1 MNFSTW
7 IYQKERQLRFRKR
20 RGAHTT
26 QHNQLND
33 SSREIFMSLQTYHV
47 LNIIIYRVFG
57 RENAISRHQK
67 MYILDHFRLIILLR
81 ELTLFCLQLST
92 IAISIYWNRRIFF
105 ICIFIWLRFL
115 KLQQQDIYFQRFFS
129 LCSPL
134 RRRNKFSTKHRT
146 FNSAQFSNHF
156 PLFGFILVGFLF
168 LSNDKT
174 NSRQTIILDNKSVL
188 QFYCIRTQT
197 FRLGSDDDDDDDDD
211 DDYYEW

>member
-105 ICIFIWLRFL
+105 YLYLHLTSIFETSTTRHIFS
-115 KLQQQDIYFQRFFS
+115 KVFFS
-129 LCSPL
+129 LLTAS
-134 RRRNKFSTKHRT
+134 KTK
-146 FNSAQFSNHF
+146 
-156 PLFGFILVGFLF
+156 
-168 LSNDKT
+168 
-174 NSRQTIILDNKSVL
+174 
-188 QFYCIRTQT
+188 
-197 FRLGSDDDDDDDDD
+197 
-211 DDYYEW
+211 